1 MIIKGVPGLGAH
13 IITTKDVFLTT
24 DKSRPPAK
32 LVACS
37 APIRGWYLLAPEGAL
52 TVRQLHHIHSGPLT
66 GAFSVLPSS
75 GSAPSGLAG
84 LL

>member
-1 MIIKGVPGLGAH
+1 MIYHGQMK
-13 IITTKDVFLTT
+13 IIVQQLSQIE
-24 DKSRPPAK
+24 SRPPAK

>member
-1 MIIKGVPGLGAH
+1 MFQKKLSIYLSTFIIYL
-13 IITTKDVFLTT
+13 ILIQ
-24 DKSRPPAK
+24 KSRPPAK

-66 GAFSVLPSS
+66 GAFSVL
-75 GSAPSGLAG
+75 
-84 LL
+84 

>member
-1 MIIKGVPGLGAH
+1 MGEVLPGE
-13 IITTKDVFLTT
+13 
-24 DKSRPPAK
+24 SRPPAK